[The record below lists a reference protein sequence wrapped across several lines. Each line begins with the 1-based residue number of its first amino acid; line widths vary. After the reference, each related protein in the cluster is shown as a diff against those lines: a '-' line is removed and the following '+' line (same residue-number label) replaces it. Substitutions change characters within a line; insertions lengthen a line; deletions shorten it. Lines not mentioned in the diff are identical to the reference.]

1 MLVVVASPRYFL
13 QFFSVALR
21 HVSMLML
28 TCEQEDIEGLTKKER
43 SAKISKNIYI
53 RSGAV
58 TGERF
63 EIFKKKVAK
72 LRRPRRVEKNFPE
85 PGGGCSGAS
94 EAG

>member
-43 SAKISKNIYI
+43 SAKIQEHLHPV
-53 RSGAV
+53 RSGD
-58 TGERF
+58 
-63 EIFKKKVAK
+63 
-72 LRRPRRVEKNFPE
+72 RREVRNF
-85 PGGGCSGAS
+85 
-94 EAG
+94 